1 MNHRLFLLSLS
12 LAFLAACS
20 STSTPPS
27 STSAPVANAGRYSIN
42 QDRAPT
48 RPLDPS
54 LIREVIPEPINRTM
68 AGNRSPYTVNGRS
81 YRVMQSEEGFQQT
94 GLASWYGEKFHGH
107 NTSNGEVFDMYQV
120 SAAHVSLP
128 IPSFARV
135 TNLENQRSIIV
146 RVNDRGPF
154 HNDRI
159 IDLSYAAAWKLGFSN
174 KGTALVH
181 IESIVPGQQNVILA
195 ANTASSASSA
205 AVAPVSAP
213 VAAPVAAI
221 VGNRY
226 LQAGAFSDL
235 NAAQRLSERLR
246 GLTGSQVVIRSVQAE
261 STGQPLHRVRVGP
274 IADNSEIERITSLM
288 RSANLGQPY
297 VVEE

>member
-12 LAFLAACS
+12 LAFLAACRS
-20 STSTPPS
+20 APVPPS
-27 STSAPVANAGRYSIN
+27 STPAPVANAGRYAIE
-42 QDRAPT
+42 QDRAPS

-54 LIREVIPEPINRTM
+54 QIREVVPVPVNRTM
-68 AGNRSPYTVNGRS
+68 AGNRSPYTVNGRT
-81 YRVMQSEEGFQQT
+81 YRVMATEEGFQQT
-94 GLASWYGEKFHGH
+94 GLASWYGEKFHGFR
-107 NTSNGEVFDMYQV
+107 TSNGEVFDMYQV

-128 IPSFARV
+128 IPSFVRV

-159 IDLSYAAAWKLGFSN
+159 LDLSYAAAWKLGFAD

-181 IESIVPGQQNVILA
+181 IEAVVPGRENVILA
-195 ANTASSASSA
+195 ANTASSATSA
-205 AVAPVSAP
+205 AVAVPA
-213 VAAPVAAI
+213 VAA
-221 VGNRY
+221 GTGGRY

-235 NAAQRLSERLR
+235 AAAQRLSDRLR
-246 GLTGSQVVIRSVQAE
+246 GLTGSQVVIRTAQAE
-261 STGQPLHRVRVGP
+261 NNGQPLHRVRVGP
-274 IADNSEIERITSLM
+274 ILDNSEIERITNLI

-297 VVEE
+297 VVVE